1 LAILHCKTKICPAK
15 VLSAATQTQ
24 PFSGK
29 QQMIKKLIPAAALL
43 AAMGTAHAGL
53 DFYGLV
59 DLSYG
64 KNMAEDAAGKSA
76 RIHSGGDDGSGG
88 GGNQGNSTTR
98 FGLKGG
104 MDIGNGLKANFKFES
119 AEIDRD
125 LRVGKESK
133 TFFARQAW
141 AGLSGNFGE
150 VRFGRQDS
158 VPFQVMGNYDFNG
171 AANAASA
178 FGNSGVAV
186 WGTGR
191 QTQSLQYISP
201 NMNGFTAQVG
211 FAGKEDG
218 VANAKAATSA
228 ALTYA
233 AGKFSVSVAAES
245 KRTDGGE
252 SFAGVAGS
260 YDFGVVKV
268 MAGYADG
275 FYGTNWKGPSV
286 GFVAPVAGFNIGM
299 NYGKN
304 NETKDSAS
312 EFFIN
317 REIFKNTFAYL
328 DYGHLDKDAA
338 PSTKAYA
345 LGVIYVFELPILK

>member
-1 LAILHCKTKICPAK
+1 
-15 VLSAATQTQ
+15 
-24 PFSGK
+24 
-29 QQMIKKLIPAAALL
+29 MIKKLIPAAALL

-53 DFYGLV
+53 DLYGLV

-64 KNMAEDAAGKSA
+64 KNIPDDIAGKSA
-76 RIHSGGDDGSGG
+76 RIHSGGDDGGNGG
-88 GGNQGNSTTR
+88 GWQGNSTTR
-98 FGLKGG
+98 VGLKGG

-125 LRVGKESK
+125 LRIGKESK
-133 TFFARQAW
+133 TLFARQAW
-141 AGLSGNFGE
+141 AGVSGGFGE

-158 VPFQVMGNYDFNG
+158 VPFQIMANYDFNG

-178 FGNSGVAV
+178 LGNSGVAP

-218 VANAKAATSA
+218 VPNAKAATSA

-245 KRTDGGE
+245 KRVEGEE
-252 SFAGVAGS
+252 SFAGIAGS

-275 FYGTNWKGPSV
+275 FYGYDIKGPSV
-286 GFVAPVAGFNIGM
+286 GFVAPVAGFNVGM
-299 NYGKN
+299 HYGKN
-304 NETKDSAS
+304 TETKSDAT

-328 DYGHLDKDAA
+328 DYGNLDYRNA
-338 PSTKAYA
+338 SSNKAYA
-345 LGVIYVFELPILK
+345 LGVIYVFELPVLK

>member
-1 LAILHCKTKICPAK
+1 
-15 VLSAATQTQ
+15 
-24 PFSGK
+24 
-29 QQMIKKLIPAAALL
+29 MIKKFIPAAVLA

-64 KNMAEDAAGKSA
+64 KNMADDANGKGA
-76 RIHSGGDDGSGG
+76 RIHSGGDDGSGSSGGG

-104 MDIGNGLKANFKFES
+104 MDIGSGLKANFKFES

-125 LRVGKESK
+125 LRIGKEAN

-158 VPFQVMGNYDFNG
+158 VPFQVMANYDFNG

-178 FGNSGVAV
+178 LGNSGAAV

-191 QTQSLQYISP
+191 QTQALQYISP

-211 FAGKEDG
+211 YASKEDG
-218 VANAKAATSA
+218 DTNGKATTSVG
-228 ALTYA
+228 LTYA
-233 AGKFSVSVAAES
+233 AGKFSVSVAGET

-252 SFAGVAGS
+252 NFAAVAGS

-268 MAGYADG
+268 MAGYVDG
-275 FYGTNWKGPSV
+275 AFDSKIKGPNV
-286 GFVAPVAGFNIGM
+286 GFVVPVAGFNVGM
-299 NYGKN
+299 HFAKDT
-304 NETKDSAS
+304 ETKNDAT

-317 REIFKNTFAYL
+317 REIFKNTYAYL
-328 DYGHLDKDAA
+328 DYGHLDKNVGA
-338 PSTKAYA
+338 STKAYA

>member
-1 LAILHCKTKICPAK
+1 
-15 VLSAATQTQ
+15 
-24 PFSGK
+24 
-29 QQMIKKLIPAAALL
+29 MITKLIPAAVLA

-64 KNMAEDAAGKSA
+64 KNELANDESA
-76 RIHSGGDDGSGG
+76 RIHSGGDDGGG
-88 GGNQGNSTTR
+88 GGGWQGNSTTR
-98 FGLKGG
+98 IGLKGG

-125 LRVGKESK
+125 LRIGKYSK
-133 TFFARQAW
+133 TLFARQAW
-141 AGLSGNFGE
+141 AGLSGGFGE

-178 FGNSGVAV
+178 LANSGVAV

-218 VANAKAATSA
+218 VDNAKTATSA

-233 AGKFSVSVAAES
+233 AGKFSVSVAAEG
-245 KRTDGGE
+245 KRVKGGE
-252 SFAGVAGS
+252 NFAAVAGS
-260 YDFGVVKV
+260 YDFGVVKI

-275 FYGTNWKGPSV
+275 VFGGKLKGPNF
-286 GFVAPVAGFNIGM
+286 GFVAPVAGFNVGM
-299 NYGKN
+299 HYGKN
-304 NETKDSAS
+304 TETKDDAT

-317 REIFKNTFAYL
+317 REIFKNTYAYL
-328 DYGHLDKDAA
+328 DYGHVDFKDT
-338 PSTKAYA
+338 SSKKAYA